1 MCSVLYALGEL
12 AAAACEIETK
22 GKEETLGIKRLKFD
36 VQTWNEAAVGKARDL
51 SDRTRAVADGK
62 MLINGRR
69 VAVGYERLQSE
80 QICIMQC

>member
-36 VQTWNEAAVGKARDL
+36 VQTWNEAVVGKARDL
-51 SDRTRAVADGK
+51 F
-62 MLINGRR
+62 
-69 VAVGYERLQSE
+69 
-80 QICIMQC
+80 